1 VAVALDKATPDG
13 LARRARRPAESALG
27 RKQVQ
32 EAQGRDAAAGI
43 LSAGEFERC
52 MERERCRADRGSGCF
67 SLVVLRQCELEL
79 TARSDREAF
88 AEFGY
93 QLRKRLRSTDLVGR
107 AGVERI
113 DVLLTD
119 TESKG
124 AQVVIAWATQAESRL
139 GLDLEFSMHLYPSA
153 KNPGSRGDRRGPPR
167 TDRTVPEPLDGHE
180 AQREAAP
187 AEALQLAGGVGSPV
201 RDS

>member
-1 VAVALDKATPDG
+1 M
-13 LARRARRPAESALG
+13 LG
-27 RKQVQ
+27 RRQVEQ
-32 EAQGRDAAAGI
+32 AQARDAMAGI

-67 SLVVLRQCELEL
+67 SLVVLRPCEVER

-124 AQVVIAWATQAESRL
+124 AQVVIAWASQAESRL
-139 GLDLEFSMHLYPSA
+139 GLDLEFSIHLYPSA
-153 KNPGSRGDRRGPPR
+153 KDPGSRGDRRGSLQ
-167 TDRTVPEPLDGHE
+167 TDRTVPKPLDGQE
-180 AQREAAP
+180 ARREAAP
-187 AEALQLAGGVGSPV
+187 ADTLQLACGVGSPV